1 LLNASPCGLTL
12 TLPSYQTHLL
22 VSGLSCLVLGMAS
35 SLDAFRAYPMARGY
49 PACLQTTG
57 ALEAPIP
64 RSSRTQGTFPSGS
77 KTLLEDAT
85 EMSRDVLNP
94 TNVGF

>member
-35 SLDAFRAYPMARGY
+35 SLDAFRTYPMARGY

-64 RSSRTQGTFPSGS
+64 RSSLKPNARAR
-77 KTLLEDAT
+77 L
-85 EMSRDVLNP
+85 R
-94 TNVGF
+94 